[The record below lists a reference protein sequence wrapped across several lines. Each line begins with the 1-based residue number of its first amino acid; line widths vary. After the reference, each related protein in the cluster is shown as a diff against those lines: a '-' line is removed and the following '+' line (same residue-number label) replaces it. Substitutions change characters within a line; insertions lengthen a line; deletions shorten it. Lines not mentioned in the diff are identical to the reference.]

1 MYLQCRAHTYS
12 LATRWF
18 ATAALCISSLQ
29 RHICIIH
36 LLMEY
41 SDNLNLNCLPN
52 DIDVEVY
59 DILSEIREA
68 ENSALVETI
77 GHLKTCLNVSLI

>member
-1 MYLQCRAHTYS
+1 
-12 LATRWF
+12 
-18 ATAALCISSLQ
+18 
-29 RHICIIH
+29 
-36 LLMEY
+36 MEY
-41 SDNLNLNCLPN
+41 SDNLNRDRLPN

-77 GHLKTCLNVSLI
+77 GHLETRLNVSLIWYTLAALFTVCS